1 MRSTIC
7 DDGVKRIMAKV
18 EVPVDSRSITYYALR
33 HPEVMNNENP
43 EAKIKSLNKRQ
54 IFLLAKETLRLWG
67 TDDPFETVAEN
78 YKNGAVERIGQ
89 HVRSL
94 FPEID

>member
-1 MRSTIC
+1 MIALFAEDEIIFSSYNFST
-7 DDGVKRIMAKV
+7 KRK
-18 EVPVDSRSITYYALR
+18 L
-33 HPEVMNNENP
+33 
-43 EAKIKSLNKRQ
+43 
-54 IFLLAKETLRLWG
+54 KEFG
-67 TDDPFETVAEN
+67 IDDPFETVAEN